1 MELAFV
7 TSAADSRYDVLAQI
21 ARYDGWDAIERVS
34 THAHAQAEKEL
45 RQLALESEELA
56 QMQQL
61 LSALIYPNPAL
72 RADADTLAANRLGQA
87 GLWPHAISGDY
98 PILLLRLQDDEGLPL
113 LRQILRAHHY
123 WRNRDLRISL
133 VILNHEETGYTQEL
147 QGSVSQLLNRN
158 GHSQW
163 LQSPWRHLSAAR
175 RRSGRSG
182 QRASPDGCT
191 RHLGSG
197 ARFA

>member
-1 MELAFV
+1 
-7 TSAADSRYDVLAQI
+7 
-21 ARYDGWDAIERVS
+21 
-34 THAHAQAEKEL
+34 
-45 RQLALESEELA
+45 
-56 QMQQL
+56 MQQL
-61 LSALIYPNPAL
+61 LSALIYPTPAL
-72 RADADTLAANRLGQA
+72 RADAETLAANRLGQA

-98 PILLLRLQDDEGLPL
+98 PILLVRLQDDEGLPL

-163 LQSPWRHLSAAR
+163 LNRRGGIFLLRADDLGEAASTLIQTAAR
-175 RRSGRSG
+175 AILD
-182 QRASPDGCT
+182 QRT
-191 RHLGSG
+191 
-197 ARFA
+197 RFA